1 VPKKIEK
8 SAVSP
13 SGISSPSYIPSVQW
27 SVTQEDPQVLEL
39 EIAAVAKNTLLKN
52 HAVAADEAMPGDLAV
67 TRMEGVMDRDKYTMM
82 IGSDKRI
89 VLGINAGTTTLEI
102 HHKSAD
108 PLNGFLG
115 DGETN
120 IVWEDVKAIHI
131 SEMDTQTGTPS
142 TTYLFGL
149 ISDGAKYPLIIQCHS
164 PEDLQ
169 HLVSTMEYFIR
180 NSRLG
185 HDTPLT
191 GMPFPNQGLVLNN
204 DCVVEKLWADSPM
217 ANAVSSIETAQPNH
231 VAQLEA
237 SQQVKRG
244 VQLGDMIWSVDKNA
258 GLPPQL
264 KSLET
269 QLSAL
274 TSGPHNLFVVSPED
288 REKGIILMNQTHTS
302 YFNPKRKKITLTLS

>member
-1 VPKKIEK
+1 
-8 SAVSP
+8 
-13 SGISSPSYIPSVQW
+13 
-27 SVTQEDPQVLEL
+27 
-39 EIAAVAKNTLLKN
+39 LKN
-52 HAVAADEAMPGDLAV
+52 HAVVPDEGMPGDLAV
-67 TRMEGVMDRDKYTMM
+67 TRMQGVMDPDKYTMM

-89 VLGINAGTTTLEI
+89 VLGINAGTTTLVI

-108 PLNGFLG
+108 PLNGLSG
-115 DGETN
+115 DGQTN

-131 SEMDTQTGTPS
+131 TEISPQKDSGISPTANAVGDGSSHPGTQDTS
-142 TTYLFGL
+142 ITYQFGL
-149 ISDGAKYPLIIQCHS
+149 ISDGAKYPFTIQCHS

-191 GMPFPNQGLVLNN
+191 GLPYPNQGLVLTNN
-204 DCVVEKLWADSPM
+204 CVVEKLWADSPM
-217 ANAVSSIETAQPNH
+217 DKAG
-231 VAQLEA
+231 
-237 SQQVKRG
+237 VK
-244 VQLGDMIWSVDKNA
+244 LGDMIWSTDKNA
-258 GLPPQL
+258 GLQPER
-264 KSLET
+264 KALET

-302 YFNPKRKKITLTLS
+302 YFNPKRRKITLTVI

>member
-39 EIAAVAKNTLLKN
+39 EIAAVAKNRVLKN
-52 HAVAADEAMPGDLAV
+52 HAVVPDEGMPGDLAV
-67 TRMEGVMDRDKYTMM
+67 TRMQGVMDPDKYTMM

-89 VLGINAGTTTLEI
+89 VLGINAGTTTLVI

-108 PLNGFLG
+108 PLNGLSG
-115 DGETN
+115 DGQTN

-131 SEMDTQTGTPS
+131 TEISPQKDSGISPTANAVGDGSSHPGTQDTS
-142 TTYLFGL
+142 ITYQFGL
-149 ISDGAKYPLIIQCHS
+149 ISDGAKYPFTIQCHS

-191 GMPFPNQGLVLNN
+191 GLPYPNQGLVLTNN
-204 DCVVEKLWADSPM
+204 CVVEKLWADSPM
-217 ANAVSSIETAQPNH
+217 DKAG
-231 VAQLEA
+231 
-237 SQQVKRG
+237 VK
-244 VQLGDMIWSVDKNA
+244 LGDMIWSTDKNA
-258 GLPPQL
+258 GLQPER
-264 KSLET
+264 KALET

-302 YFNPKRKKITLTLS
+302 YFNPKRRKITLTVI